1 MLQFIAH
8 GLVSLPWW
16 GYLVILAVTTHLS
29 VVTVTLYYH
38 RDQAHR
44 ALDLHPILRQFFRF
58 WGWMSTGMVV
68 REWVAVHRKHHAFV
82 DQEGDPHS
90 PRLLGL
96 KEILWNG
103 VAAYSVATRDEG
115 MINKYSHGTPN
126 DWLDQKLYRRYSFL
140 GVSLLLVVEAV
151 LFGAPGVAMWALQ
164 MMNIPLLAAGVIN
177 GLGHAMGYRNFDTA
191 DASTNVSAI
200 GILAG
205 GEELHNNHHAFPS
218 SAKFSVHPYEFDIG
232 WLYIKILSAIRM
244 AKVRRVFPRPRVV
257 ASPRH
262 IDLESV
268 RAVFANRMYVLRAY
282 HRGVLLPT
290 LQHEL
295 DRYRASGYSFRA
307 LRRLFLRDAAMLE
320 EADREARAQLI
331 ERSPKMATVW
341 KFRER
346 LREIWEER
354 ASSNDRLIEHLRR
367 WCEEAEESGIAVL
380 AEFSTYLA
388 SYRLA
393 S

>member
-8 GLVSLPWW
+8 GLVTLPWW
-16 GYLVILAVTTHLS
+16 GYLIILAVTTHLS

-58 WGWMSTGMVV
+58 WGWLSTGMVV

-82 DQEGDPHS
+82 DREGDPHS

-96 KEILWNG
+96 NEILWNG
-103 VAAYSVATRDEG
+103 AAAYGRATRDQD
-115 MINKYSHGTPN
+115 MIKKYSHGTPN
-126 DWLDQKLYRRYSFL
+126 DWLDQKLYSRYSFL
-140 GVSLLLVVEAV
+140 GVSLLLVVEAT
-151 LFGAPGVAMWALQ
+151 LFGAAGVAMWALQ

-177 GLGHAMGYRNFDTA
+177 GLGHAVGYRNFDTA

-200 GILAG
+200 GIIAG

-218 SAKFSVHPYEFDIG
+218 SAKFSVRPYEFDVG
-232 WLYIKILSAIRM
+232 WLYIKVLSSLRM
-244 AKVRRVFPRPRVV
+244 AKVRRVYPRPQV
-257 ASPRH
+257 ATPRH

-268 RAVFANRMYVLRAY
+268 RAVFTNRMYVLREY

-307 LRRLFLRDAAMLE
+307 LRRLFLRDATMLE
-320 EADREARAQLI
+320 EADRERRAQLL
-331 ERSPKMATVW
+331 ERSQKMATVW

-346 LREIWEER
+346 LREIWDER
-354 ASSNDRLIEHLRR
+354 AASNDRLIEHLRR
-367 WCEEAEESGIAVL
+367 WCEEAEESGITAL
-380 AEFSTYLA
+380 AEFSAYLA
-388 SYRLA
+388 SYRLVT
-393 S
+393 